1 MKPSIDQQLSTAIQ
15 IMKID
20 WQQPEENAG
29 AFTTGLVY
37 FDEIGPRY
45 GYDAV
50 RDWVEANEVQMM
62 SLDWWS
68 EYEMESFD
76 EHVFIQGFWWAA
88 QRWLKHVEDN
98 CDCPCRFCLRD
109 KASFS
114 PDDEFFIFRAA
125 DRNSGHGLWG

>member
-20 WQQPEENAG
+20 WRQPEENAG
-29 AFTTGLVY
+29 AFTTGLNH
-37 FDEIGPRY
+37 FDEIGPGY

-50 RDWVEANEVQMM
+50 RDWVETHRQCITEH
-62 SLDWWS
+62 DWS
-68 EYEMESFD
+68 DYEFEHFD
-76 EHVFIQGFWWAA
+76 KRAFIQGFWWAA

-98 CDCPCRFCLRD
+98 CDGACRFCVRD

-125 DRNSGHGLWG
+125 DRDSGHGLWS